1 MLEMWW
7 LWYCLL
13 NYIFWVESRLLP
25 GSSEGQSVGDNHGM
39 PHVATKVS
47 LQSHFCVYFDAHRL
61 QLITD
66 SNDNAIVDHLDLKIS
81 MLIVVDGLKMQ

>member
-1 MLEMWW
+1 
-7 LWYCLL
+7 
-13 NYIFWVESRLLP
+13 
-25 GSSEGQSVGDNHGM
+25 M
-39 PHVATKVS
+39 PHVAAQVS

-66 SNDNAIVDHLDLKIS
+66 SNDNAIVDHLDLKIP

>member
-1 MLEMWW
+1 
-7 LWYCLL
+7 
-13 NYIFWVESRLLP
+13 
-25 GSSEGQSVGDNHGM
+25 M
-39 PHVATKVS
+39 PHVAAQVS

-61 QLITD
+61 QLITN